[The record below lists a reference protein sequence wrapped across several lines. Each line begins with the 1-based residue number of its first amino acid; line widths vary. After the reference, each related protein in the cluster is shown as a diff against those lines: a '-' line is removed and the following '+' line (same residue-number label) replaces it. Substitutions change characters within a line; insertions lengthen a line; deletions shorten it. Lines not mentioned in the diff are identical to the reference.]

1 LARHFLPVSQ
11 IIREWPQSVTGS
23 QEVAQVVE
31 YMEKFDILAKTPWMR
46 QEIAGNALH
55 DYLLAVLTFI
65 AVWWILLALRRFLS
79 SRINAIAVSQQSPY
93 WALLRDLVREIRS
106 YFFPVMAFYVATR
119 RLEISPVV
127 TRYITIFC
135 LSVLVIQ
142 AVKIASE
149 LLVFF
154 LTRNQRED
162 ASCDLAAR
170 NTNRNIVL
178 LVRLSLWSA
187 GVLFILDNAGFNVG
201 TFIAGLGI
209 GGVAIALASQAI
221 LGDTFSSFAISLD
234 KPFEPGDFI
243 VVDDFQGTI
252 EQIGLK
258 TTRMRSLSGELLVF
272 SNTDLCKSRLRNFK
286 KMHER
291 RVVCR
296 IGVTYETS
304 FANVKKIPVMLKS
317 IVEDQKN
324 VRVERVHF
332 ASYGDSALIYE
343 LVYYVGSREMIDYM
357 DIQQEINF
365 RIFEEFAKA
374 GISMAYPTRTL
385 HVVQS
390 KADS

>member
-1 LARHFLPVSQ
+1 M
-11 IIREWPQSVTGS
+11 TGS
-23 QEVAQVVE
+23 QEVTQVVE
-31 YMEKFDILAKTPWMR
+31 YMAKFDILAKTPWMR

-55 DYLLAVLTFI
+55 DYLLTVLTFI
-65 AVWWILLALRRFLS
+65 AVWWILLAFRRFIS
-79 SRINAIAVSQQSPY
+79 ARINTIAVSQQSPY

-119 RLEISPVV
+119 RLEMSPVV
-127 TRYITIFC
+127 ARYITIFC
-135 LSVLVIQ
+135 LSVLVIA

-154 LTRNQRED
+154 LTRNQRAD
-162 ASCDLAAR
+162 ACDLAAR

-286 KMHER
+286 KMQER
-291 RVVCR
+291 RIVCR

-304 FANVKKIPVMLKS
+304 LANVKKIPALLKS
-317 IVEDQKN
+317 IVEEQQK

-343 LVYYVGSREMIDYM
+343 LVYFVESREMIDYM

-374 GISMAYPTRTL
+374 GISMAYPTRTVHL
-385 HVVQS
+385 LQS